1 MRAFKEKYRQA
12 VSGSGKEYRRIA
24 TLLSSSL
31 CALLHFYNVTDDNPL
46 TLQFTVGIN
55 DTQMSVTCTDS
66 IFEYKSPVIA
76 GPSNMDIVL
85 SGKDDRTGKDTLVF
99 LESKFSEYIT
109 YTSSKFTLRS
119 GYLDNEFSGKIYR
132 DCLSNLGLEMT
143 NVSENEAEL
152 RASDG
157 KPFYIGGIKQ
167 MISHYVGMRN
177 MLKDSFYEGSNTDKG
192 IVREKINSGAEI
204 ILGEILF
211 DDRIGAIERCL
222 RSYEKKY

>member
-1 MRAFKEKYRQA
+1 MISTTRSYCSCDIPDDRSGQALGEVFGVIDMRAFKEKYRQA

-66 IFEYKSPVIA
+66 IFEYKSPVTA

-99 LESKFSEYIT
+99 AESL
-109 YTSSKFTLRS
+109 SSYFPLLSSPLHSMINLTELSLFLNKLLLVPVICS
-119 GYLDNEFSGKIYR
+119 SVNPENLDNLFISIGPVKISG
-132 DCLSNLGLEMT
+132 
-143 NVSENEAEL
+143 
-152 RASDG
+152 
-157 KPFYIGGIKQ
+157 
-167 MISHYVGMRN
+167 
-177 MLKDSFYEGSNTDKG
+177 
-192 IVREKINSGAEI
+192 
-204 ILGEILF
+204 
-211 DDRIGAIERCL
+211 
-222 RSYEKKY
+222 